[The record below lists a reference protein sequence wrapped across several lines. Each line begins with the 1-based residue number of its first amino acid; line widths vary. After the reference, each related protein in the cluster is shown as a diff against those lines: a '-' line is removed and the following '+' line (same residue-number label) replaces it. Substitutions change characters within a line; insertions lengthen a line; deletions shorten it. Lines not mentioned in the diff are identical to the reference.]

1 MDDLQRN
8 SRADMLVR
16 PEEGGLLSEFH
27 DAFVALELPELLVE
41 IAGIEVSSAARL
53 RLGGGEFV
61 MMYVYYQEYLGVHIT
76 GVPEFDW
83 SIYVGETGESYD
95 QRVEG
100 LFFGAFHRW
109 FDVGEFWRGFDD
121 GRYRRRVRC
130 PPMDFPQ
137 GSVPVSELERMV

>member
-1 MDDLQRN
+1 
-8 SRADMLVR
+8 MLVR
-16 PEEGGLLSEFH
+16 PEEGILLSEFH
-27 DAFVALELPELLVE
+27 DALVALELPELLVE

-61 MMYVYYQEYLGVHIT
+61 MMYVHHQEYLGVHIT

-109 FDVGEFWRGFDD
+109 FDVGEWGFDR

-130 PPMDFPQ
+130 LPMDFPQ
-137 GSVPVSELERMV
+137 GSVPVFELERMV